1 MLQRT
6 LLRSSRS
13 LASRTPSQSI
23 SRQLRASPS
32 PFISST
38 RSLATSTRWRSEAT
52 NAKEEAKQA
61 AGEKIQEKDLGSSTP
76 PASSS
81 EGGAEVEKLRIELE
95 AKKKEIINLKVCS
108 P

>member
-61 AGEKIQEKDLGSSTP
+61 EGEKIQEKDLGSSAP
-76 PASSS
+76 PASSSS
-81 EGGAEVEKLRIELE
+81 EGGAAVEKLRTELE
-95 AKKKEIINLKVCS
+95 AKKKEIINLKV
-108 P
+108 